1 MFAINPSTNDQDN
14 ADDPFIFTAGPDLDF
29 ANGLKGSQLETL
41 PFSHFETGIYESYDE
56 SGPSSV
62 QFADSNDFSERGGSH
77 MSSKDEANG
86 RSPANLDVMG
96 ANIKPTAED
105 HAGDDDPMFIDNVE
119 SESSPRSHYLRAL
132 CFARTHVTKVLT
144 LTKSHSKRAATSD

>member
-14 ADDPFIFTAGPDLDF
+14 ADDPFIFTAGADLDF

-86 RSPANLDVMG
+86 RSPANLDVVD
-96 ANIKPTAED
+96 ANIKPTAEG

-119 SESSPRSHYLRAL
+119 SESTPRSHYSHAL
-132 CFARTHVTKVLT
+132 YLPKMYVTKILI
-144 LTKSHSKRAATSD
+144 LTKIL